1 MRNRNDAC
9 RKLFVIVSTRITLNA
24 DSPRSPCPTPDCTI
38 PPNQVFPR
46 LCRRLPMH
54 LWAAPKIHP
63 RPLLTLLY
71 FHLLPHLSLPENRIP
86 LPDPAHGPAILVSNH
101 TSGLDPLLLQTGC
114 PRLARWMMA
123 REYFDQTG
131 LQWLYKLVGAI
142 PVQRT
147 GYDTAATRAAIR
159 ALQNGLLLGVFPEGK
174 IESTPDLIPFQQGIG
189 LLALRT
195 GAPVFPA
202 YLDGNQRGREFL
214 AAFTLPAAA
223 SVSFGPAVDLSN
235 LQKTCA
241 GVEEATSRIFKAV
254 AQLQKSHIDQR

>member
-1 MRNRNDAC
+1 MPPPADASLG
-9 RKLFVIVSTRITLNA
+9 RPEKSTLVRCLRSFTSIYSRIYHSLKIE
-24 DSPRSPCPTPDCTI
+24 SPCQI
-38 PPNQVFPR
+38 PR
-46 LCRRLPMH
+46 
-54 LWAAPKIHP
+54 
-63 RPLLTLLY
+63 T
-71 FHLLPHLSLPENRIP
+71 
-86 LPDPAHGPAILVSNH
+86 GPAILVSNH

-195 GAPVFPA
+195 APPSFR
-202 YLDGNQRGREFL
+202 LISME
-214 AAFTLPAAA
+214 TSAAA
-223 SVSFGPAVDLSN
+223 SSSPPSLYPPQPRSPSV
-235 LQKTCA
+235 QRWIY
-241 GVEEATSRIFKAV
+241 RIFRKLAPASRKPPRASLKPSPSYKNLISTSV
-254 AQLQKSHIDQR
+254 DIFHC